1 MITSKEFTLA
11 LKVNAKKEL
20 PGNQLKTIYI
30 KTQWLHSS
38 LSSEVTGGDG
48 RGEGP
53 FLCFHFELMN

>member
-30 KTQWLHSS
+30 KTQ
-38 LSSEVTGGDG
+38 
-48 RGEGP
+48 
-53 FLCFHFELMN
+53 